1 VRIGKPL
8 VIAAMAASLVAAG
21 GAAAS
26 ASTTSPHWV
35 RHGQEHFVLF
45 TRSPSQTPTYWAYA
59 YGVFNGA
66 GEFKTL
72 ATTPSESWLRAYIA
86 GGSFLVT
93 AESNGTSKQSY
104 NWNTCTEVYTSYGNS
119 YQIKY
124 GSGRLWGLYGWG
136 TYSVYSVAKAPRYWR
151 WGPCNFKAPPVP
163 GSTFTVIH
171 AAGPVYLPRW

>member
-1 VRIGKPL
+1 VRIGKTL

-35 RHGQEHFVLF
+35 RHGQENFVLY
-45 TRSPSQTPTYWAYA
+45 TRSPSQTPTYWAFA
-59 YGVFNGA
+59 YGVFNGT

-72 ATTPSESWLRAYIA
+72 ASTSGQTWLRAYIA

-93 AESNGTSKQSY
+93 AQSNGTSKQSD
-104 NWNTCTEVYTSYGNS
+104 NWNTCSEVYTSYGNS

-136 TYSVYSVAKAPRYWR
+136 TYSLYSVAKAPRYWPGGR
-151 WGPCNFKAPPVP
+151 CNFKAPPVP

-171 AAGPVYLPRW
+171 AAGPVYLPR